1 MVEHSPQILT
11 HDEKATTTTITMY
24 FSRFFSKEIELN
36 DGTKQNV
43 KQENIDSLWASNT
56 SLNTYRSARQWLLLQ
71 MVDSFSGQFC
81 CGAVC
86 LAWGESAQYCRTN
99 NYVVTRR
106 NIININITDNISTG
120 ADIMFFLHWGKK
132 IIYVCIKTHHHRQ
145 HFYKDRHLDLT
156 LNIAL
161 DYCTRDDTHLLTETI
176 QHTNSDKSANSHT
189 NFRAGSWR
197 KKLATTTQLL
207 LMQDSFIFFLFS
219 QGLVE
224 HILIIK
230 TVDAKWSPSFTT
242 IL

>member
-1 MVEHSPQILT
+1 MMGQNRMWNKRILT
-11 HDEKATTTTITMY
+11 ASEPHTHLWTLTGQHGSGCYYKWWTPLAGSFVVVQFVWHGENRHNTVGLTIMWWHAEILLTSTSQTT
-24 FSRFFSKEIELN
+24 FLQ
-36 DGTKQNV
+36 G
-43 KQENIDSLWASNT
+43 LT
-56 SLNTYRSARQWLLLQ
+56 S
-71 MVDSFSGQFC
+71 C
-81 CGAVC
+81 
-86 LAWGESAQYCRTN
+86 
-99 NYVVTRR
+99 
-106 NIININITDNISTG
+106 
-120 ADIMFFLHWGKK
+120 FFLHRGEK

-189 NFRAGSWR
+189 NSRAGSWR

-207 LMQDSFIFFLFS
+207 LMQDSFIFFPFS